1 MVCLTSSEQPGYDL
15 DGNVHGARPPHDQPR
30 QAGPHPLRQELRRH
44 HHQRS
49 ARNCLQ
55 SFWVN
60 RILSIAIPAYNAADP
75 CSFFI
80 FQPLQPFRDQLT
92 ATKNNP

>member
-1 MVCLTSSEQPGYDL
+1 MAVVMHSLPYWSALCMISEQPGDDL

-30 QAGPHPLRQELRRH
+30 QAGPHPLHQELRRH

-55 SFWVN
+55 SFRVG
-60 RILSIAIPAYNAADP
+60 RIMHITVAAFNLSEAG
-75 CSFFI
+75 
-80 FQPLQPFRDQLT
+80 QLT
-92 ATKNNP
+92 WFLPVIRI